1 MGMSEPKIRF
11 CMVFDGRQRAL
22 AAPSCNG
29 RRARGVL
36 ADRGRACDTWEV
48 RVTESR
54 EESRRHYLR
63 HAACSPLPPAQSVL
77 CVRDGRCAAGPE
89 AQLEF
94 EPGGR
99 SRWAEPRRSRPL
111 GPHRKRTFGLTAL
124 TVHCHRAHRAGSP
137 LGSFRRD
144 THTAAA
150 GRALTCL
157 SPRAGWPS
165 GLGDF
170 AALRGAL
177 RLSLPLGSP
186 LGLTA
191 GLFSKGCLCAT
202 CRTAH
207 RSVPGSRHQVCHVT
221 RENATWCSCVLAH
234 QWRIVNRKSV

>member
-1 MGMSEPKIRF
+1 MSAWFSTVASEPRLRLHVTTEGCEVCWPIE
-11 CMVFDGRQRAL
+11 A
-22 AAPSCNG
+22 
-29 RRARGVL
+29 
-36 ADRGRACDTWEV
+36 RACDTWEV
-48 RVTESR
+48 GVTESR

-63 HAACSPLPPAQSVL
+63 HAAGSPRPPAQSVL

-157 SPRAGWPS
+157 SPRAGRPS

-177 RLSLPLGSP
+177 CVPAP
-186 LGLTA
+186 
-191 GLFSKGCLCAT
+191 KCGC
-202 CRTAH
+202 
-207 RSVPGSRHQVCHVT
+207 S
-221 RENATWCSCVLAH
+221 
-234 QWRIVNRKSV
+234 